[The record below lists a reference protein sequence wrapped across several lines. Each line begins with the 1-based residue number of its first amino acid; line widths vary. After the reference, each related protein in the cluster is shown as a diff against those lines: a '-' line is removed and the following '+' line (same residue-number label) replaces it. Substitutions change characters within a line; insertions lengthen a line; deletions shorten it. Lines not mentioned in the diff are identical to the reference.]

1 MPWKKQGA
9 SLRPRRRDCESLR
22 QAEIRRMERIQ
33 TAFEQ
38 LGAGIHSRPLSVA
51 NLVRA
56 QPTFRPCLLSKQF
69 GNREITNEMK
79 LDNDL
84 GADSLDV
91 IEIIIALEEEFNIE
105 ISDDLANEVETVKDL
120 NQIVISLIG
129 GVKN

>member
-1 MPWKKQGA
+1 MIVQ
-9 SLRPRRRDCESLR
+9 
-22 QAEIRRMERIQ
+22 RIN
-33 TAFEQ
+33 
-38 LGAGIHSRPLSVA
+38 S
-51 NLVRA
+51 
-56 QPTFRPCLLSKQF
+56 LLSKQF